1 MQWREM
7 FMATGLT
14 WCNLIIDGQRCAEH
28 SFHMHF
34 IITL

>member
-1 MQWREM
+1 MQLEEM

-14 WCNLIIDGQRCAEH
+14 WYNLIIGGQQCAEH